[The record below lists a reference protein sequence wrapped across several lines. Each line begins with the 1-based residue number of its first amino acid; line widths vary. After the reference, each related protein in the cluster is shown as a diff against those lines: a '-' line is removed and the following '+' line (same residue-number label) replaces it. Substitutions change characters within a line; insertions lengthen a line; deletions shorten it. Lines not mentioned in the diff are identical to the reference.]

1 MQLTLN
7 LAFSPAPP
15 MKAFIQNNLW
25 IDVSA
30 EAQLIG
36 FREKVEISQALS
48 DALQPL
54 QSEDEDAYNQRVYDA
69 IWQAHHY
76 WCLDQR
82 LSFSFTFDF
91 LLEDLVTGKVN
102 ENSLRLHWEIREGS
116 ALLGLL
122 NDF

>member
-1 MQLTLN
+1 MQLTLS

-15 MKAFIQNNLW
+15 MKAFIQNHLW

-36 FREKVEISQALS
+36 FSQKVEISQALS
-48 DALQPL
+48 DTLQPL
-54 QSEDEDAYNQRVYDA
+54 QTEDEDAYNQRVYDA
-69 IWQAHHY
+69 IWLAHHY

-82 LSFSFTFDF
+82 PAFSFTFDF

-102 ENSLRLHWEIREGS
+102 ENSLRMHLEIREGN
-116 ALLGLL
+116 AWLALL

>member
-48 DALQPL
+48 DTIQPI
-54 QSEDEDAYNQRVYDA
+54 QTEDEDAYNQRLYDA
-69 IWQAHHY
+69 IWLAHHY

-82 LSFSFTFDF
+82 PSFSFTFDF
-91 LLEDLVTGKVN
+91 LHEDLVTGKVN
-102 ENSLRLHWEIREGS
+102 ENSLRLYLEIREGIAS
-116 ALLGLL
+116 LGLL